1 MAALRVGVFS
11 GLVRPTMR
19 LLTFLT
25 VAILAGTPSLSWAQK
40 MYRCTAAAGNP
51 VLQDKPYEKE
61 MKESVIA
68 IQPDGA
74 AAPVRLRSQADLSKA
89 QREDYF
95 QLLMQTH
102 EVFRVIGRAQACGLK
117 VEVRMKQLFDDL
129 SARHGTDAD
138 MVSATAFAGFA
149 SGMENRPTELDRDS
163 GPREPT
169 PCPVVAAALPSLKL
183 PRVPESLIM
192 QPGEA
197 NEKTSVEEQS
207 PTGPVRVVV
216 RTQPKSGAATTVVLH
231 REKEIFET
239 TNSIDY
245 NRIVRTRTPVL
256 LIATKDRDA
265 RCGRYGGYHGW
276 IVITLP
282 ASAASKAT
290 PLPKID
296 CLGPTEN
303 WLNGVPYLCFQSG
316 SGSGLRSRIYSIDDV
331 GALHEH
337 GDRPPGVCPW

>member
-1 MAALRVGVFS
+1 
-11 GLVRPTMR
+11 
-19 LLTFLT
+19 
-25 VAILAGTPSLSWAQK
+25 
-40 MYRCTAAAGNP
+40 MYWCTAAAGNA
-51 VLQDKPYEKE
+51 VFQDKPCEKE

-74 AAPVRLRSQADLSKA
+74 AAPVRVRSEAGLSAA
-89 QREDYF
+89 QRKDYD
-95 QLLMQTH
+95 QLLMQTY
-102 EVFRVIGRAQACGLK
+102 EVFRVIGRAKACELNY
-117 VEVRMKQLFDDL
+117 VERMMQLSDDL

-149 SGMENRPTELDRDS
+149 SGMENRPSVLDQDV
-163 GPREPT
+163 GPREPV
-169 PCPVVAAALPSLKL
+169 PCHVVAAELPSLRL
-183 PRVPESLIM
+183 PRVPKSLVM

-197 NEKTSVEEQS
+197 NLKTTVEEQS
-207 PTGPVRVVV
+207 PTGPVRIVVS
-216 RTQPKSGAATTVVLH
+216 TQPKSGAATNVVLH
-231 REKEIFET
+231 HEKEIFET
-239 TNSIDY
+239 ANSIDY

-276 IVITLP
+276 IAITLP
-282 ASAASKAT
+282 ASAASTAT
-290 PLPKID
+290 PLSKID
-296 CLGPTEN
+296 CLGPTVN
-303 WLNGVPYLCFQSG
+303 WLNGVPYLCFRSG